1 MTRSRLLRRALR
13 ERFLITTADGAT
25 FEGLLREADAR
36 HLVLVDAAA
45 VDAQGGRTPVDGE
58 LWLPADKVSYMQR
71 PTAGSR

>member
-13 ERFLITTADGAT
+13 ERFVITMSDGST
-25 FEGLLREADAR
+25 LEGILRETDRA

-45 VDAQGGRTPVDGE
+45 LDAQGGRTPVDGE

-71 PTAGSR
+71 PKVVG